1 MVTAVHGSAV
11 TARNYQHTVTRH
23 ASFFRKVPPQH
34 GCIDEGE
41 EEREELLPPPNQVD
55 PVPAEPAEH
64 PPAAVPARQRR
75 RPQAA
80 APSRR
85 NPGRQRDVPVRF
97 RDDYVLGSKK

>member
-1 MVTAVHGSAV
+1 MRGRTP
-11 TARNYQHTVTRH
+11 TPPT
-23 ASFFRKVPPQH
+23 SFSIHK
-34 GCIDEGE
+34 CWDAIIEGE
-41 EEREELLPPPNQVD
+41 EEREELPPPPNQVD